1 MTSETPTDFN
11 DPAVVKESLPK
22 TSGWWLG
29 LYLQQMFRQL
39 ARQIGHQASLEKW
52 NRFLL
57 SAVTAGFLITIAT
70 YGWVVHQKFNMQQLI
85 QETQA
90 IQESNT
96 ARSIHLNRL
105 QSFTGIMKNAQDS
118 QWLSA
123 PKETLTLMAPMGQ
136 PLPQTGAIGPA
147 LKNTNDRDSKRRWPV
162 VTGY

>member
-1 MTSETPTDFN
+1 MTSATPTDFN
-11 DPAVVKESLPK
+11 DPAVVKKPLPK
-22 TSGWWLG
+22 TSAWWLG
-29 LYLQQMFRQL
+29 LFLQQIFRQL
-39 ARQIGHQASLEKW
+39 VRQIGHQAFLEKW

-70 YGWVVHQKFNMQQLI
+70 YGWVVHQKFTMQQLI

-136 PLPQTGAIGPA
+136 PLPQTVAIGSA
-147 LKNTNDRDSKRRWPV
+147 LRNTNGQDAQRRWPI